1 MPEMP
6 DDPKIINRFKNG
18 DVLVFEDVVLK
29 YRDRIYNLCSYML
42 GNVHDAEDAAQNTF
56 IKAY

>member
-1 MPEMP
+1 MP